1 MEELTTKLEAFHN
14 NPDERNQKEAAMVED
29 LNRFFAAHNKTPD
42 SSRSSFT
49 ETAPSPDFVAQFGW
63 ATRAAFVAALLG
75 TLRAPDVSPAGTSSH
90 LFYILFLF
98 FHFTHISVSCVVCRV
113 SCVVCHTVCAAVLRV
128 FKLCT
133 REAQHAE
140 DFAQPEVCPP
150 HTTHNTHAPPHTTH
164 STRNSPGQFAHQVL
178 ELMLAHTNLGVDDH
192 VEDVDGASS
201 RQRHPVAVAAEALRC
216 IVNLVH
222 HSPAALAPRLYATVG
237 MRPFL
242 RALERE
248 PDPTY
253 RLSLL
258 RLVFNCS
265 LEKVPS
271 RACRVVCRVCRAVC
285 VCVVCVVCCVA
296 WS

>member
-98 FHFTHISVSCVVCRV
+98 FHFTHISVSCVVC
-113 SCVVCHTVCAAVLRV
+113 HTVCAAVLRV

-140 DFAQPEVCPP
+140 DFAQPEVCV
-150 HTTHNTHAPPHTTH
+150 HTHNTQHTRTTAHNTQHTQLTRPIGAPGAGADAGPHE
-164 STRNSPGQFAHQVL
+164 PGRRR
-178 ELMLAHTNLGVDDH
+178 
-192 VEDVDGASS
+192 S
-201 RQRHPVAVAAEALRC
+201 C
-216 IVNLVH
+216 
-222 HSPAALAPRLYATVG
+222 
-237 MRPFL
+237 
-242 RALERE
+242 
-248 PDPTY
+248 
-253 RLSLL
+253 
-258 RLVFNCS
+258 
-265 LEKVPS
+265 
-271 RACRVVCRVCRAVC
+271 
-285 VCVVCVVCCVA
+285 
-296 WS
+296 